1 MYKNLVF
8 ARKDKAEG
16 SVQFLDIDTCHWEV
30 VIKYIPP
37 SSPKKEAEGIHFH

>member
-16 SVQFLDIDTCHWEV
+16 SVQFLDITTSQWQV
-30 VIKYIPP
+30 SIKYIPP